1 MKAPRIIEDRF
12 ERMSDEWW
20 EAVSQHGTEE
30 AIHVVAE
37 LWGYSLYRAKQE
49 VKKIEEGLWL

>member
-1 MKAPRIIEDRF
+1 MKAPKIIEDRF

-20 EAVSQHGTEE
+20 EAVSQHGTDE
-30 AIHVVAE
+30 ALHVVAE

-49 VKKIEEGLWL
+49 VKKIEEGL